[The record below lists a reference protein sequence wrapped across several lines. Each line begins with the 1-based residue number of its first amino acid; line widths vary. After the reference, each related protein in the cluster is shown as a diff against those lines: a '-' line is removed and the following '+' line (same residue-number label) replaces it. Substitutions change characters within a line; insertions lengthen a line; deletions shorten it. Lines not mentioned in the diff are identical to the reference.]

1 MEVNMAINRDE
12 QIEKLIDDIA
22 SIKTVIMQN
31 KPAIR
36 QLLLPLPFRRFLLI
50 TGSIIIIY
58 SVLIYFLI
66 SQFGTHAAIPKFYKN
81 IFYFLLILTWL
92 GLIFMKYSTWLRT
105 LKKIDGKYTLRRAF
119 KEFLTQ
125 RVIHVI
131 LPITFITIFL
141 VIYLVHYEAY
151 RFIVPA
157 AAIGSG
163 FIYNFLGSMTDI
175 KQYLIAGY
183 WLLISGTLII
193 AFSTIPIPIALAV
206 SMGCGQILLAAISHR
221 EE

>member
-1 MEVNMAINRDE
+1 MAINRDE
-12 QIEKLIDDIA
+12 QIEKLVEDIA

-31 KPAIR
+31 KPAMR
-36 QLLLPLPFRRFLLI
+36 QLLLPLPFRRFLLT
-50 TGSIIIIY
+50 TGLIIILY

-66 SQFGTHAAIPKFYKN
+66 LQFRSYAAIPEIYKN
-81 IFYFLLILTWL
+81 IFYGLLILTWL
-92 GLIFMKYSTWLRT
+92 ALIFMKYSTWLRT
-105 LKKIDGKYTLRRAF
+105 LKKIDSKYTLQRAL

-125 RVIHVI
+125 KVIHVF
-131 LPITFITIFL
+131 LPITFIMIFL
-141 VIYLVHYEAY
+141 VIYLVRSDAY

-157 AAIGSG
+157 VSIGSG
-163 FIYNFLGSMTDI
+163 LVYNFLGSMTDI

-183 WLLISGTLII
+183 WLLISGTLIT

-206 SMGCGQILLAAISHR
+206 SIGCGQILLAAISHK